1 MVKAPRGWIAILQK
15 VSAIGMIATVLLLA
29 SVRLSSE
36 NQFLLC
42 AGLLVLL
49 CLAGWLRKVQ
59 PAWSRVG
66 VVVIGTYVTL
76 RYWVFRTT
84 ETIGYQSGW
93 DFTFL
98 ILLYL
103 AETYCIGTYVI
114 SMFSNIAPLTRR
126 IPPLPSDPERLPTVD
141 VFIPTYNEDVEVLYV
156 TATACTQL
164 DYPKEKL
171 NIFILDDGGTAQKLN
186 DPDPQRAAAARKR
199 ADSLK
204 SIAARLGV
212 NYFARETNQY
222 AKAGNINEALR
233 RCAPNDS
240 NGGELILFLDCDHV
254 PTQDM
259 LRNTVGFFLEDEKLC
274 LVQTPHFFI
283 NPTPI
288 EKNLETHRHSPHE
301 NEMFYG
307 AVQLGLDF
315 WNSAFFCGSAALL
328 RRSALVDIGG
338 MATDTVTED
347 AETSLALHSK
357 GYNSLYLNKPMSMG
371 LSPESFEDFILQRS
385 RWAQGMTQI
394 LLLKNPLRQRGLKV
408 SQRVCYFNL
417 CLFWLFGFA
426 RVIFFISPL
435 MFLFFG
441 LRVYNVSLNQILLYA
456 VPHLMASY
464 YASNYLYGRMRH
476 PFFSEIFETIQGIF
490 LAPAVLSV
498 FFNPRRPIFKA
509 TSKSI
514 SRRKD
519 SLTPLSAPFYGMFLL
534 AVGGYLAGVWRW
546 FHDPLLWDTVL
557 VCSLWNTF
565 NLLLTLCCLGVV
577 WERRQLRRSHRYDT
591 HEPISIRLPGAEVCM
606 AAVVTDLSTT
616 GARLTTEKRFD
627 IPGGRIILEAEGS
640 GGRPFSLTARVIRRA
655 GGPAGMSLGCE
666 FDQPDEI
673 SRRQIIGFVYGDSRR
688 LKYFYEAKLGGT
700 HGSLS
705 GLINL
710 LAIGA
715 RGSLRN
721 ATGIARIFL
730 GFTAGLIARSYQ
742 SIRQNKEARTP
753 P

>member
-1 MVKAPRGWIAILQK
+1 
-15 VSAIGMIATVLLLA
+15 
-29 SVRLSSE
+29 
-36 NQFLLC
+36 
-42 AGLLVLL
+42 
-49 CLAGWLRKVQ
+49 
-59 PAWSRVG
+59 
-66 VVVIGTYVTL
+66 
-76 RYWVFRTT
+76 
-84 ETIGYQSGW
+84 
-93 DFTFL
+93 
-98 ILLYL
+98 
-103 AETYCIGTYVI
+103 
-114 SMFSNIAPLTRR
+114 
-126 IPPLPSDPERLPTVD
+126 
-141 VFIPTYNEDVEVLYV
+141 
-156 TATACTQL
+156 
-164 DYPKEKL
+164 
-171 NIFILDDGGTAQKLN
+171 
-186 DPDPQRAAAARKR
+186 
-199 ADSLK
+199 
-204 SIAARLGV
+204 
-212 NYFARETNQY
+212 
-222 AKAGNINEALR
+222 
-233 RCAPNDS
+233 
-240 NGGELILFLDCDHV
+240 
-254 PTQDM
+254 
-259 LRNTVGFFLEDEKLC
+259 
-274 LVQTPHFFI
+274 VQTPHFFI

-591 HEPISIRLPGAEVCM
+591 YEPISIRLPGAEVCM

-640 GGRPFSLTARVIRRA
+640 GGRQFSLTARVIRRA
-655 GGPAGMSLGCE
+655 SGPAGMSLGCE

-721 ATGIARIFL
+721 ATGIARIFMS
-730 GFTAGLIARSYQ
+730 FTAGLIARSYQ
-742 SIRQNKEARTP
+742 SIRHKKEAGTP